1 MHPLINRLPDSK
13 SRGNTVTVEHALENS
28 NEHRMMEHRSDL
40 MRDLLSSEE
49 KNRSLRRDLKKLSGV
64 IHEHREFISIKRD
77 TLNASRDARAGII
90 EKLRAMKESSRQIS
104 QNFNGRSFADGA
116 MFEDRLKK
124 TEWKLQT
131 ERLSRTEEKKLVQ
144 YAKECELNLVQWRK
158 DFTSN
163 EELTKLGNEAE
174 TLKMKLDEIRGK
186 YEATIKEIG
195 LHRTELDEKFETR
208 AKLIHELE
216 SVTEI
221 SSKQEKELETL
232 SIQVAG
238 MMEKKTLDHKR
249 LAVLR
254 DEEYRAEN
262 SRVIK
267 KELEM
272 IEELRVQAQGKR
284 ERGEK
289 LSFDEFKVLFSSD

>member
-1 MHPLINRLPDSK
+1 M
-13 SRGNTVTVEHALENS
+13 TVEHAFENS
-28 NEHRMMEHRSDL
+28 NEHRMMENRSDL

-64 IHEHREFISIKRD
+64 IHEQKEFISIKRD
-77 TLNASRDARAGII
+77 GLNASREARAGII
-90 EKLRAMKESSRQIS
+90 EKLRAMKEASRKIS

-124 TEWKLQT
+124 TDWKLQT

-144 YAKECELNLVQWRK
+144 YAKECELNLVKWRK

-163 EELTKLGNEAE
+163 KELTKLGNEADG
-174 TLKMKLDEIRGK
+174 LKTKLDEIRAN
-186 YEATIKEIG
+186 YEAAIKEIG
-195 LHRTELDEKFETR
+195 LHRTELDEKFEKR

-221 SSKQEKELETL
+221 SLKQEKDLESL
-232 SIQVAG
+232 SIEVAS
-238 MMEKKTLDHKR
+238 MMEKRTLDHKR

-272 IEELRVQAQGKR
+272 IEELRVLAQDKR
-284 ERGEK
+284 KRGEK
-289 LSFDEFKVLFSSD
+289 LSFDEFKVLFASD

>member
-1 MHPLINRLPDSK
+1 M
-13 SRGNTVTVEHALENS
+13 TVEHAFENS
-28 NEHRMMEHRSDL
+28 NEHRMMENRSDL

-49 KNRSLRRDLKKLSGV
+49 KNRSLRRDLKKLSGG
-64 IHEHREFISIKRD
+64 IHEQKEFISIKRD
-77 TLNASRDARAGII
+77 GLNASREARAGII
-90 EKLRAMKESSRQIS
+90 EKLRAMKEASRKIS

-124 TEWKLQT
+124 TDWKLQT

-144 YAKECELNLVQWRK
+144 YAKECELNLVKWRK

-163 EELTKLGNEAE
+163 KELTKLGNEADG
-174 TLKMKLDEIRGK
+174 LKTKLDEIRAN

-195 LHRTELDEKFETR
+195 LHRTELDEKFEKR

-221 SSKQEKELETL
+221 SLKQEKDLESL
-232 SIQVAG
+232 SIEVVS
-238 MMEKKTLDHKR
+238 MMEKRTLDHKR

-254 DEEYRAEN
+254 DEKYRAEN

-272 IEELRVQAQGKR
+272 IEELRVQAQDKR
-284 ERGEK
+284 KRGEK
-289 LSFDEFKVLFSSD
+289 LSFDEFKVLFASD

>member
-1 MHPLINRLPDSK
+1 M
-13 SRGNTVTVEHALENS
+13 TVEHALENS
-28 NEHRMMEHRSDL
+28 NEHRMMERRSDL
-40 MRDLLSSEE
+40 MRDLLSSED
-49 KNRSLRRDLKKLSGV
+49 KNRSLRRDLKKLSGF
-64 IHEHREFISIKRD
+64 IHEQKEFISIKRD
-77 TLNASRDARAGII
+77 NLYASRDARAGII
-90 EKLRAMKESSRQIS
+90 EKLRAMKESSMKIS

-131 ERLSRTEEKKLVQ
+131 ERLTRPEEKKLVQ
-144 YAKECELNLVQWRK
+144 YAKECEMNLVRWRK

-174 TLKMKLDEIRGK
+174 ALKMKLDEIRVT
-186 YEATIKEIG
+186 YEAAIKEIG
-195 LHRTELDEKFETR
+195 IHRTELDEKFETR
-208 AKLIHELE
+208 AKLNHELD
-216 SVTEI
+216 SVTET
-221 SSKQEKELETL
+221 SMKQEKELESL
-232 SIQVAG
+232 SIEVVG
-238 MMEKKTLDHKR
+238 LMEKKTIDQKR

-254 DEEYRAEN
+254 DEDYRAEN

-272 IEELRVQAQGKR
+272 IEVLRVQAQDKR
-284 ERGEK
+284 KRGEK

>member
-1 MHPLINRLPDSK
+1 M
-13 SRGNTVTVEHALENS
+13 TVEHALENS
-28 NEHRMMEHRSDL
+28 NEHRMMERRSDL
-40 MRDLLSSEE
+40 MRDLLSSED
-49 KNRSLRRDLKKLSGV
+49 KNRSLRRDLKKLSGF
-64 IHEHREFISIKRD
+64 IHEQKEFISIKRD
-77 TLNASRDARAGII
+77 NLNASRDARSGII
-90 EKLRAMKESSRQIS
+90 EKLRAMKESSMKIS

-131 ERLSRTEEKKLVQ
+131 ERLTRPEEKKLVQ
-144 YAKECELNLVQWRK
+144 YAKECEMNLVRWRK

-174 TLKMKLDEIRGK
+174 ALKMKLDEIRVN
-186 YEATIKEIG
+186 YEAAIKEIG
-195 LHRTELDEKFETR
+195 IHRTELDEKFETR
-208 AKLIHELE
+208 AKLNHELD
-216 SVTEI
+216 SVTET
-221 SSKQEKELETL
+221 SMKQEKELESL
-232 SIQVAG
+232 SIEVVG
-238 MMEKKTLDHKR
+238 LMEKKTIDQKR

-254 DEEYRAEN
+254 DEDYRAEN

-272 IEELRVQAQGKR
+272 IEVLRVQAQDKR
-284 ERGEK
+284 KRGEK

>member
-1 MHPLINRLPDSK
+1 
-13 SRGNTVTVEHALENS
+13 
-28 NEHRMMEHRSDL
+28 
-40 MRDLLSSEE
+40 
-49 KNRSLRRDLKKLSGV
+49 
-64 IHEHREFISIKRD
+64 
-77 TLNASRDARAGII
+77 
-90 EKLRAMKESSRQIS
+90 
-104 QNFNGRSFADGA
+104 

-124 TEWKLQT
+124 TEWKIET

-174 TLKMKLDEIRGK
+174 SLKMKLDEIRVN

-238 MMEKKTLDHKR
+238 MMEKKTLDHKK

-284 ERGEK
+284 DRGEK

>member
-1 MHPLINRLPDSK
+1 
-13 SRGNTVTVEHALENS
+13 
-28 NEHRMMEHRSDL
+28 MMENRSDL

-64 IHEHREFISIKRD
+64 IHEQKEFISIKRD
-77 TLNASRDARAGII
+77 GLNASREARAGII
-90 EKLRAMKESSRQIS
+90 EKLRAMKEASRKIS

-124 TEWKLQT
+124 TDWKLQT

-144 YAKECELNLVQWRK
+144 YAKECELNLVKWRK

-163 EELTKLGNEAE
+163 EELTKLGNEADG
-174 TLKMKLDEIRGK
+174 LKMKLDEIRAN
-186 YEATIKEIG
+186 YEAAIKEIG
-195 LHRTELDEKFETR
+195 LHRTELDEKFEKR

-221 SSKQEKELETL
+221 SLKQEKDLESL
-232 SIQVAG
+232 SIEVAS

-254 DEEYRAEN
+254 DEEYRADN

-272 IEELRVQAQGKR
+272 IEELRVLAQDKR
-284 ERGEK
+284 KRGEK
-289 LSFDEFKVLFSSD
+289 LSFDEFKVLFASD